1 MSKKWVKKLDNFN
14 AEIEKMESLFDFDKL
29 INNKNEIPT
38 DILAFIGDSFFN
50 LIATFESIKDGRI
63 KTEKAFKEGIKFKRA
78 SGQRKFLNEIEPLL
92 NSEEQELV
100 KKGLNSKG
108 ATKRGND
115 YDYRH
120 ATAFEV
126 LIGYL
131 FVNKRWARLN
141 TLFSKGF

>member
-1 MSKKWVKKLDNFN
+1 MGNFN
-14 AEIEKMESLFDFDKL
+14 TEIEKMETLFDFDKL

-63 KTEKAFKEGIKFKRA
+63 KTEKAFKQGVRFKRA
-78 SGQRKFLNEIEPLL
+78 SGQRKFLNKVEPLL
-92 NSEEQELV
+92 TAEEQEMV

-115 YDYRH
+115 YDYRY

-131 FVNKRWARLN
+131 FVNKRWGRLN
-141 TLFSKGF
+141 IIFSEGF